1 MGWAWADMEARM
13 IRQER
18 GVGLKSDGDW
28 LLMLDEGWTRI
39 ELAMARGRDGVRVF
53 FTGIVRRW
61 MGDWVSGDSE
71 ERIWEMGDLME
82 EVVLHLPRIERA
94 RLGKNRRDEQ
104 R

>member
-1 MGWAWADMEARM
+1 MSF
-13 IRQER
+13 
-18 GVGLKSDGDW
+18 K
-28 LLMLDEGWTRI
+28 
-39 ELAMARGRDGVRVF
+39 
-53 FTGIVRRW
+53 GIVRRW

-94 RLGKNRRDEQ
+94 RLGKNSRDEQ